1 MRVLAAERQVV
12 RHPGLMEPT
21 RARRHL
27 ELLRRL
33 AIWGAIAWIVVFW
46 RLGYPGLLDPDEAH
60 YAQLTRE
67 MMSAREWLI
76 PLRDGLPFI
85 DKPVLFH
92 WLQGL
97 SFFLFGVSELS
108 ARIPSALAAL
118 ALGWFTYWSG
128 REIFQDSRTGERAA
142 MMFFTL
148 PATFALGSIGL
159 LDMTF
164 AATLFGSAACLIVA
178 VVRDR
183 SRLQWPGYVLLSL
196 SIMIKGPVALLLLA
210 TAFVLAVIAVP
221 RARGTLG
228 RLRWF
233 AGPAIAAAAAAPWFV
248 WMWWRFGDAFV
259 EHYFVQGNVWYV
271 THPFQFRQPNY
282 FFYVRTFFGAFLPWS
297 LLVAGRAV
305 DRLWAGRRALV
316 TLGAPESLL
325 WAWAL
330 AVIGVFT
337 AARFKLDTYI
347 YPAAPAVCLIAARA
361 WEAARTTGE
370 PARGQRGA
378 LAAISVVF
386 VAAAIVLGATMFDL
400 DLRLSP
406 WALALPIG
414 LGAGGAWFGIQLR
427 AHRWRPPSSPAA
439 VFCTLLAV
447 YASVVTFGFP
457 VLERVRPTP
466 AVGRWISS
474 HLPPSEPIGMFH
486 VGEWNASLR
495 YYSGRQVVPLDDA
508 AALRTFL
515 QRSST
520 ATVVMRRRDYRA
532 FQATGERLRVL
543 FGQDAVVGMK
553 GKGLRQQ
560 VWGRLLVVTRD
571 DTPSAELAAR

>member
-27 ELLRRL
+27 ELLLRL

-178 VVRDR
+178 V
-183 SRLQWPGYVLLSL
+183 
-196 SIMIKGPVALLLLA
+196 
-210 TAFVLAVIAVP
+210 P
-221 RARGTLG
+221 RARGALG

-325 WAWAL
+325 
-330 AVIGVFT
+330 
-337 AARFKLDTYI
+337 
-347 YPAAPAVCLIAARA
+347 
-361 WEAARTTGE
+361 
-370 PARGQRGA
+370 
-378 LAAISVVF
+378 
-386 VAAAIVLGATMFDL
+386 
-400 DLRLSP
+400 
-406 WALALPIG
+406 
-414 LGAGGAWFGIQLR
+414 
-427 AHRWRPPSSPAA
+427 
-439 VFCTLLAV
+439 
-447 YASVVTFGFP
+447 
-457 VLERVRPTP
+457 
-466 AVGRWISS
+466 
-474 HLPPSEPIGMFH
+474 
-486 VGEWNASLR
+486 
-495 YYSGRQVVPLDDA
+495 
-508 AALRTFL
+508 
-515 QRSST
+515 
-520 ATVVMRRRDYRA
+520 
-532 FQATGERLRVL
+532 
-543 FGQDAVVGMK
+543 
-553 GKGLRQQ
+553 
-560 VWGRLLVVTRD
+560 
-571 DTPSAELAAR
+571 